1 MTAFT
6 FNDLSRLPKPAIVKN
21 YTFEELWQIRKDQF
35 MGRQPLLM
43 DENQQPTI
51 LPAQYISDDSG
62 SYYRVEADAN
72 RELYYLELES
82 DPIVRIL
89 QADVYQEMH
98 LHQRIDEAALAIMPA
113 YAVGSDLE
121 QIAARYGVTRLTIVE
136 ATITEQA
143 ILESDD
149 ALRRRMILS
158 MEARSTA
165 GPEGEYVY
173 HALSADGRVKDA
185 YAHSPNPTEVV
196 VTILSHEGNG
206 QATQELID
214 IVNDALNEKTTRPM
228 GDRLTVQSAEI
239 IEYELNAELIFYRG
253 PSHAPTLQ
261 AVDQAIS
268 DYRKQAERIGH
279 SITDSGIKS
288 ALHQQGVYR
297 AVVTNPDLPV
307 VVNTQQAAFCSA
319 INITDGGNI
328 DE

>member
-1 MTAFT
+1 MSAFT
-6 FNDLSRLPKPAIVKN
+6 FNDLSKLPQPDVVKN
-21 YTFEELWQIRKDQF
+21 YTFEQLWQIRKDQF
-35 MGRQPLLM
+35 MGRQPLLL
-43 DENQQPTI
+43 DEDQKPVI
-51 LPAQYISDDSG
+51 LPTKYIEDETG
-62 SYYRVEADAN
+62 NYYRVEADPN

-113 YAVGSDLE
+113 YATGNDLE
-121 QIAARYGVTRLTIVE
+121 QIAARYGVTRLIIVE
-136 ATITEQA
+136 ATLSDPA
-143 ILESDD
+143 VLESDD

-173 HALSADGRVKDA
+173 HALSADGLVKDA

-214 IVNDALNEKTTRPM
+214 IVYDALNEKTTRPM
-228 GDRLTVQSAEI
+228 GDRLTVQSAQI
-239 IEYELNAELIFYRG
+239 IEYQLNAELIFYRG
-253 PSHAPTLQ
+253 PSHTPTLQ
-261 AVDQAIS
+261 SVDQAIA

-297 AVVTNPDLPV
+297 AVVASPDLPV
-307 VVNTQQAAFCSA
+307 VVNTQQAAFCTA
-319 INITDGGNI
+319 INITDGGNV